1 MQIVIWGIASVV
13 LLVTATM
20 IAAAIDRRAGWDR
33 VPAVVHDAEQEH
45 VLEQQV

>member
-33 VPAVVHDAEQEH
+33 VPVGEQER
-45 VLEQQV
+45 VPEQR

>member
-33 VPAVVHDAEQEH
+33 VPVAVREDEPERVR
-45 VLEQQV
+45 